1 MDFNKEFLWGLSLKQ
16 IFMIG
21 STLIALVATPVYYA
35 ITKFNSINDIID
47 NYDASKIQAL
57 EIQLKAQQERLLAIQ
72 DSSIRINE
80 KASDAIALARETSA
94 MARGSQ
100 REVEASLGS
109 VRSEVKAQI
118 DGLNTQMKALQK
130 SMTNPIGN

>member
-1 MDFNKEFLWGLSLKQ
+1 MRSVVDS
-16 IFMIG
+16 
-21 STLIALVATPVYYA
+21 
-35 ITKFNSINDIID
+35 
-47 NYDASKIQAL
+47 YDESKVQAL
-57 EIQLKAQQERLLAIQ
+57 EIQMKSQQERLLSIQ
-72 DSSIRINE
+72 DANIRTNE

-109 VRSEVKAQI
+109 VRSEVKAQL

>member
-16 IFMIG
+16 IFMIA
-21 STLIALVATPVYYA
+21 STLIALIATPVYYA
-35 ITKFNSINDIID
+35 ITKFNSINEIID

-94 MARGSQ
+94 VAKGSQ

>member
-1 MDFNKEFLWGLSLKQ
+1 MDFNKEFIWGLSLKQ
-16 IFMIG
+16 VFLIG
-21 STLIALVATPVYYA
+21 STLIAVVGTPIYYG
-35 ITKFNSINDIID
+35 ITTFNKMRSVVDS
-47 NYDASKIQAL
+47 YDESKVQAL
-57 EIQLKAQQERLLAIQ
+57 EIQMKAQQERLLAIQ

-94 MARGSQ
+94 IARGSQ
-100 REVEASLGS
+100 REVEASLSS

-118 DGLNTQMKALQK
+118 DGLNTQMKAIQK

>member
-16 IFMIG
+16 IFMIA

-57 EIQLKAQQERLLAIQ
+57 EIQLKAQQERLLSIQ
-72 DSSIRINE
+72 DSNIRINE
-80 KASDAIALARETSA
+80 KASDAIATARETSA
-94 MARGSQ
+94 MAKGSQ
-100 REVEASLGS
+100 REVEASLSS
-109 VRSEVKAQI
+109 VRAEVKAQI
-118 DGLNTQMKALQK
+118 DGLNSQMKALQK
-130 SMTNPIGN
+130 ATTNPIGN

>member
-16 IFMIG
+16 IFMIA

-94 MARGSQ
+94 VAKGSQ

-118 DGLNTQMKALQK
+118 EGLNTQMKALQK

>member
-1 MDFNKEFLWGLSLKQ
+1 M
-16 IFMIG
+16 
-21 STLIALVATPVYYA
+21 
-35 ITKFNSINDIID
+35 NSINEIID
-47 NYDASKIQAL
+47 NYDPSKIQAL

-94 MARGSQ
+94 VAKGSQ

>member
-16 IFMIG
+16 IFMIA

-35 ITKFNSINDIID
+35 ITKFNSINEIID

-57 EIQLKAQQERLLAIQ
+57 EIQLKAKQERLLSIQ

-94 MARGSQ
+94 VAKGSQ